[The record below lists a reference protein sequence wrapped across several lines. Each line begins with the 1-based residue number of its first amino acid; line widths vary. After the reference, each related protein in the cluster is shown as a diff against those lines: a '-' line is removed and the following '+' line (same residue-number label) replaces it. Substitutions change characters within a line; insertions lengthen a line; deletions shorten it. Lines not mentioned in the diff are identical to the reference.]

1 MQSLVEI
8 YDLQQQA
15 KRNLSQRNYLNLE
28 MLFTQLKGQ
37 DLHKVLQIQFLFNP
51 QVEDANEILQQL
63 HAWQQEMPQSYY
75 PYVFIAGFWYMTAAN
90 ERGIQTIDRVT
101 PAQRLRLRIANDQF
115 FYWAL
120 KALEFNPESV
130 AAFNKLLEAS
140 GRFGMPEWL
149 ELPVNQ
155 PINFSC
161 ADYNPEAREY
171 ISSFTGYRLPEGAIN
186 ITLSAPTDAEKS
198 FIPLYWLK
206 SILTTVPDHI
216 ESRKTIIRFL
226 SPRWYGDE
234 KYEKVNQFLASDYCS
249 GLSALQMKILQREK
263 EYDRLTAYNTL
274 PSINLR
280 KALEKSE
287 KEFSE
292 LVNDHLNAEED
303 SLTRFEYID
312 FCYHVLT
319 TVPGDRQTSNEA
331 MVRSIY
337 QSLYDIVRQSS
348 PWVIFYRATEVFNLL
363 FSMMKIYEFEDEL
376 QVFDD
381 LSRQTQYRNL
391 TSQVEVLYNA
401 LAANFPLSGV
411 FPGGQAESIERYYI
425 SCERNLDYNVFR
437 LHIFILSKM
446 GYAAS
451 IKPVVEKFATEY
463 RGVNA
468 SILCYEIYH
477 GNTPGLATMFSVK
490 SNVDKANFFLD
501 IAVQERSSQAIL
513 IKSRDLE
520 TLIEGSSNPSEKS
533 ELAIER
539 ERLLKLNIQSGDALS
554 QYDYACS
561 LIASS
566 DEQQIRKGLFI
577 EAPKVL
583 TEARVRLDQLAY
595 IAYLYAFC
603 AFNGRGME
611 KNLFVMD
618 FWIKQAM
625 AWDADPNYW
634 NFLQKV
640 KEGAALRPLYSFYVK
655 RSKGR
660 ISEEMKSI
668 MEYVIQ

>member
-1 MQSLVEI
+1 MKSLVEV
-8 YDLQQQA
+8 YDLQQQV
-15 KRNLSQRNYLNLE
+15 KRNLSQKNYQNLE
-28 MLFTQLKGQ
+28 RLFAPLVGP

-51 QVEDANEILQQL
+51 QVEEANEILQQL

-90 ERGIQTIDRVT
+90 ERGIQTMDRVT
-101 PAQRLRLRIANDQF
+101 LAQRLRFSIANDQF

-120 KALEFNPESV
+120 KTLEFNPESV
-130 AAFNKLLEAS
+130 VTLNKLLEAS
-140 GRFGMPEWL
+140 GRFGIPDWL

-155 PINFSC
+155 PISFTC
-161 ADYNPEAREY
+161 AHYDGEAREY
-171 ISSFTGYRLPEGAIN
+171 ISSFAGYSLPEGAIN
-186 ITLSAPTDAEKS
+186 ITLSTPTADEMS
-198 FIPLYWLK
+198 FIPLYWLRH
-206 SILTTVPDHI
+206 ILITAPEHI

-234 KYEKVNQFLASDYCS
+234 KYEKVDQFLASDYCS
-249 GLSALQMKILQREK
+249 GLSAFQIKILHREK

-287 KEFSE
+287 KHFAE
-292 LVNDHLNAEED
+292 LVNDHLSDEED

-312 FCYHVLT
+312 FCYHILT
-319 TVPGDRQTSNEA
+319 TMPDDRQNSRDA
-331 MVRSIY
+331 LVQSIY
-337 QSLYDIVRQSS
+337 QSLHDIVRLAS
-348 PWVIFYRATEVFNLL
+348 PWIIFYRATEVFNVL
-363 FSMMKIYEFEDEL
+363 FSMMKIYEFEDKL
-376 QVFDD
+376 NVFDN
-381 LSRQTQYRNL
+381 LSRQTRYRNL
-391 TSQVEVLYNA
+391 TSPLEVLYSA
-401 LAANFPLSGV
+401 LAANFPLSDV
-411 FPGGQAESIERYYI
+411 FLETQRESIERYYI
-425 SCERNLDYNVFR
+425 SAERNLDYGMFR

-451 IKPVVEKFATEY
+451 IKPVIEKFATEY

-477 GNTPGLATMFSVK
+477 GNTPGLAQMFSVNTNIDK
-490 SNVDKANFFLD
+490 SNMFLD
-501 IAVQERSSQAIL
+501 IAVQRRSSQAML

-520 TLIEGSSNPSEKS
+520 TLIEGNDNPSVKA

-566 DEQQIRKGLFI
+566 DEKQIRQGLFI

-583 TEARVRLDQLAY
+583 LQARVRLDQLAY

-603 AFNGRGME
+603 AFNARGMD

-625 AWDADPNYW
+625 QWDADPNYW

-640 KEGAALRPLYSFYVK
+640 KEGVALRPLYNYYVK
-655 RSKGR
+655 RSKSK
-660 ISEEMKSI
+660 ISEEMKNI
-668 MEYVIQ
+668 MEHVIQ